1 MPGNALKEQF
11 NFFRMQNLS
20 DLSCN
25 RWSCGN
31 SVFNYM
37 MEQESGAKRDDKT
50 VVEAT
55 RLAVLAAFFNVA
67 GLHTGSAKKWLFK
80 ERFIFVTGRDHR

>member
-1 MPGNALKEQF
+1 
-11 NFFRMQNLS
+11 
-20 DLSCN
+20 
-25 RWSCGN
+25 
-31 SVFNYM
+31 M
-37 MEQESGAKRDDKT
+37 MRQESGAKRDDKT